1 MDTLIQSQPLT
12 ALSLSEGIL
21 LVNILLVF
29 ILVGFGILVFHNLLV
44 SQAEASRRK
53 KAAFEKAFQIQEEAA
68 AQAALTVEAA
78 AKKAAEIIAA
88 AEEISMST
96 RKTLEGELSTLAHK
110 HAEHLEQASL
120 KYINEYQQ
128 MGQAAQKEY
137 QQTLHDASQT
147 MAAEAAKTLQLF
159 EKFLKAQ
166 TVGYETATR
175 EKVEQ
180 LRKDADAYVEEYRR
194 QRMKKVD
201 SAIHR
206 IILLVSRDIIGQGLE
221 LKEHNQLVIQALDR
235 AKREGFF
242 EP

>member
-1 MDTLIQSQPLT
+1 MNTIIQSQPLA
-12 ALSLSEGIL
+12 ALSLSEGVL
-21 LVNILLVF
+21 LINILLAF
-29 ILVGFGILVFHNLLV
+29 LIVGFGAVVFRNLLI
-44 SQAEASRRK
+44 SQAEASKRK
-53 KAAFEKAFQIQEEAA
+53 KSAWEKASRIQEEAA
-68 AQAALTVEAA
+68 LQAASAVETAT
-78 AKKAAEIIAA
+78 KKAAGIIAS
-88 AEEISMST
+88 AEEIST
-96 RKTLEGELSTLAHK
+96 GTKKTLESELGALAHK
-110 HAEHLEQASL
+110 HAEYMEQASL

-128 MGQAAQKEY
+128 MGQVAQKEY

-166 TVGYETATR
+166 TVGYETALR

-180 LRKDADAYVEEYRR
+180 LRADADAYVGEYRL

-206 IILLVSRDIIGQGLE
+206 IILLVARDVIGQGLE

>member
-1 MDTLIQSQPLT
+1 MDTLIRAQPLT

-29 ILVGFGILVFHNLLV
+29 ILVGFGTMVFRNLLV

-68 AQAALTVEAA
+68 LQAVSAVEAA
-78 AKKAAEIIAA
+78 TKKAAEIIAA
-88 AEEISMST
+88 AEEVSTGT
-96 RKTLEGELSTLAHK
+96 RKALEGELEALAHK
-110 HAEHLEQASL
+110 HAEYMQEASL

-128 MGQAAQKEY
+128 MGQVAQKEY

-166 TVGYETATR
+166 TVGYETALR

-180 LRKDADAYVEEYRR
+180 LRAAADAYVEEYRR